1 MDLHNE
7 DREARIRQIP
17 KFVGF
22 KAPTKQVECADRRL
36 EATAQRRPPDLT
48 CLLSGSRRPGA
59 LADNMRDGEKGG
71 GRKSR
76 KRENKGIKPKNVSEV
91 IEARTMRRRGN
102 GVCECVQD
110 VIRADVCSP
119 RVSFRGYSV

>member
-1 MDLHNE
+1 MDLHNG
-7 DREARIRQIP
+7 DRGTRIRQIP

-22 KAPTKQVECADRRL
+22 NASTKRVECGNRCL
-36 EATAQRRPPDLT
+36 EAAAQRRPPDLT
-48 CLLSGSRRPGA
+48 CLLPGSRQPGE

-71 GRKSR
+71 GRRSR
-76 KRENKGIKPKNVSEV
+76 KRENKGIKPENVSEV

-110 VIRADVCSP
+110 VIRADVCPPP
-119 RVSFRGYSV
+119 RPG